1 VRFLKERFGFGVVA
15 RHVVQLGQ
23 VIETLRCVDM
33 FWPKDL
39 LSDPKR
45 FLIKRFGFGVLA
57 HGLVQV
63 AQVLLTAIGR
73 KSGHG
78 IQGART
84 GLIDFDV
91 DKYVSMIFIQPMGAF
106 GMPRPVRSIAPIR
119 WIGIVIAKVVS
130 ASGVDEFQQGARL
143 DH

>member
-1 VRFLKERFGFGVVA
+1 
-15 RHVVQLGQ
+15 
-23 VIETLRCVDM
+23 M

-91 DKYVSMIFIQPMGAF
+91 DKYVSMIFIEPMCAF
-106 GMPRPVRSIAPIR
+106 GMPKSFRMIAPVRRIQIITFKIISVVYASHQRFIAC
-119 WIGIVIAKVVS
+119 
-130 ASGVDEFQQGARL
+130 RL
-143 DH
+143 RDAN